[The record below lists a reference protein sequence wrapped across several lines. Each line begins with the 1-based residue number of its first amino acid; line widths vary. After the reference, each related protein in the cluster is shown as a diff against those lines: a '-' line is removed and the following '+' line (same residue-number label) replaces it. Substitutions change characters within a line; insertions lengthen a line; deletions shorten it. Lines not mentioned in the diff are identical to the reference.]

1 MKSRN
6 NKAFI
11 KQMKFFGVFFL
22 LVFILFGCQRQNNND
37 KKPIAKIHNK
47 YLYLSDLNSVV
58 PTGKSEEDSALIA
71 KNYINKWI
79 KKQLLLEKA
88 EKNLSEEKKNITK
101 QIEDYRASLLIYR
114 YQQELI
120 DQKLDTVVTREEIEQ
135 YYNENSSN
143 FVLDRNL
150 AKILYIKLSVNSPN
164 LENVRRWYS
173 SNNEEAL
180 DKLKDYSYQYADKFD
195 NFDDQWIDFD
205 SFIKNLPLEVSQ
217 PQRFFRNNKYIEEQE
232 GNVLHF
238 IRINDY
244 TLRGSKAPM
253 NYVRDKIENIII
265 NKRKHQLLKRLENDI
280 YNEALNHNEFVI
292 Y

>member
-11 KQMKFFGVFFL
+11 KQMKFLGVFFL

-88 EKNLSEEKKNITK
+88 EKNLSEEKKDITK

-120 DQKLDTVVTREEIEQ
+120 DQKLDTIVTQEEIEK

-238 IRINDY
+238 IRINNY
-244 TLRGSKAPM
+244 TLRGSKAPL

-265 NKRKHQLLKRLENDI
+265 NKRKHQLLTRLENDI